1 MKRNLFLDFDG
12 TIVDSVAAYCKTY
25 NEKWENHKEF
35 KRANPNDVY
44 YWDMRDVCPL
54 EQDIEGAFASP
65 NFFKNLEF
73 MDTLTRYYIKEL
85 QKAYNII
92 ICTIGSNYNI
102 HYKSKWIADNLP
114 FVKNAI
120 YLVNRCDGNVIMDKS
135 LPNMQGGI
143 IVDDNIKNLETSN
156 AKYKIIFG
164 KEYDFNL
171 DKEDKYWRTLNW
183 EQLYVTLIEME
194 RMKNG

>member
-12 TIVDSVAAYCKTY
+12 TIVNSIKAYCNVY
-25 NEKWENHKEF
+25 NNKWKNHKDF
-35 KRANPNDVY
+35 KEANPDDVY

-54 EQDIEGAFASP
+54 EHDIEGAFASP
-65 NFFKNLEF
+65 DFFKNLEF
-73 MDTLTRYYIKEL
+73 MNILTRYYIKEL
-85 QKAYNII
+85 QQAYNII
-92 ICTIGSNYNI
+92 ICTIGSHYNI
-102 HYKSKWIADNLP
+102 HHKSKWIANNLP
-114 FVKNAI
+114 FIENAI
-120 YLVNRCDGNVIMDKS
+120 YLVNRSNGNVKMDKS
-135 LPNMQGGI
+135 LPNMEDGI

-171 DKEDKYWRTLNW
+171 DKDNKYWRASNW

-194 RMKNG
+194 KMKNG